1 VTGDARARFLAG
13 VRLGAGPAAAVFVLA
28 LTFGAAARS
37 AGWGELLPLLFSM
50 FAFSGS
56 AQFALLTTLPTGSAV
71 ASVVSAVMIN
81 ARYIV
86 MGVAINDSLRG
97 GRLWR
102 AVQAQVLADASFVI
116 GHRGGGRFDILR
128 LAGASLPQWL
138 CWVGGTAVGLA
149 VRPSPDL
156 MHELGADVVFPA
168 FFLLLAMDEA
178 KHTRRA
184 VAAAVVGGTIAA
196 AVLAFTEPG
205 YALLAATAGALVG
218 AVSTREPEATG
229 T

>member
-1 VTGDARARFLAG
+1 MSDTRARFLAG
-13 VRLGAGPAAAVFVLA
+13 MRLGAGPSAAVFVLA

-37 AGWGELLPLLFSM
+37 AGWGGVLPLLFSM

-56 AQFALLTTLPTGSAV
+56 AQFALLTTLPTGTPV
-71 ASVVSAVMIN
+71 ASVASAVLIN
-81 ARYIV
+81 ARYVV
-86 MGVAINDSLRG
+86 MGVAINDSLHG
-97 GRLWR
+97 GRVWR

-116 GHRGGGRFDILR
+116 GHRGGGRFDMLR

-149 VRPSPDL
+149 ARPSPDL

-168 FFLLLAMDEA
+168 FFLMLAMDEA
-178 KHTRRA
+178 RHTRRA
-184 VAAAVVGGTIAA
+184 VAAAALGGAIAA
-196 AVLAFTEPG
+196 AVLAVTEPG

-218 AVSTREPEATG
+218 AASTRSPDGAEE
-229 T
+229 